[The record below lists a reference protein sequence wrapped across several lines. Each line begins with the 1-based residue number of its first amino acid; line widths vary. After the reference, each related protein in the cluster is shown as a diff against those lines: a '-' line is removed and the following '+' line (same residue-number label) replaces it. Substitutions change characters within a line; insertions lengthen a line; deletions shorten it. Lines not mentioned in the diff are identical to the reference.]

1 VDPTFCPA
9 MAFWKPGT
17 TPSRGKSTGAPR
29 SSCVIGPPLGGKA
42 LTRAQAAIDAG
53 KPGTAL
59 AIFVHDIV
67 RVPAW
72 TALLTRLMV
81 PLSPRI
87 RRLAPHQINDCAAID
102 QLGNRL
108 DAYAKITVP
117 IVLLGGDRSPA
128 HLGERLDAL
137 ERTLPHAERVVL
149 GRQGHAANVF
159 TPGKLAD
166 VISELA
172 DRVLH

>member
-1 VDPTFCPA
+1 
-9 MAFWKPGT
+9 M
-17 TPSRGKSTGAPR
+17 
-29 SSCVIGPPLGGKA
+29 
-42 LTRAQAAIDAG
+42 
-53 KPGTAL
+53 
-59 AIFVHDIV
+59 H
-67 RVPAW
+67 
-72 TALLTRLMV
+72 
-81 PLSPRI
+81 
-87 RRLAPHQINDCAAID
+87 
-102 QLGNRL
+102 
-108 DAYAKITVP
+108 AKITVP